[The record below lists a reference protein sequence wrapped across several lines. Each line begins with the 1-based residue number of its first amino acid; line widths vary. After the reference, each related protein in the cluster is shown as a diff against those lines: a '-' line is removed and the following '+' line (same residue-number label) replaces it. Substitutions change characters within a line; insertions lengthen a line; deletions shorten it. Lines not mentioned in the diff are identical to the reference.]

1 MRILKRVWALL
12 IGVLGLII
20 LIAVSTGGFEFEYG
34 WIGYVAALLMIGW
47 GIREIIIII
56 KERKK

>member
-1 MRILKRVWALL
+1 MRKLQRVWALL
-12 IGVLGLII
+12 AGVLGVLV

-34 WIGYVAALLMIGW
+34 WIGYLAAVLMIGW
-47 GIREIIIII
+47 GIREIIMII